1 AAVLHVVL
9 KLAQEGKIILY
20 QQPLQLSNEFSH
32 DGILLEKVT
41 AEIARLQATGQID
54 IRADLSIRFTGDQR
68 VLDDLELLAQSG
80 YGEDHFGNN
89 TTLPRE
95 LAYLRR

>member
-1 AAVLHVVL
+1 MAHAGTTPLADRRDAMAVAASV
-9 KLAQEGKIILY
+9 
-20 QQPLQLSNEFSH
+20 
-32 DGILLEKVT
+32 
-41 AEIARLQATGQID
+41 IARLQATGQID

-89 TTLPRE
+89 TTLPKE
-95 LAYLRR
+95 LGYLRR